1 MSGATG
7 ALTAAA
13 FGRSLK
19 AEALKAAGL
28 PGVWLGTAL
37 ALALPVVVEYIND
50 RDMSSKASA
59 QGAGAPG
66 GLSDASIASIVFGT
80 TGIVVLAACVMV
92 SEYTR
97 DPRTSGAS
105 RQVVTTM
112 LVAPRRGACVAAKLV
127 VVVGAATA
135 LLALT
140 TAVAFA
146 VARHELCSWAPFSP
160 IPWHRLAG
168 LLAWWLFSATASM
181 ALAVATRSALV
192 SMTALIAMSTAIAP
206 GALLIRSADAA
217 RKPICTACVHVG
229 AIWSNPNELPL
240 SSFWNAD
247 STSAPPAAQV
257 TRSVHRSEG
266 RVAAFTS
273 SLRTARSHKPQ
284 PVGSA
289 LLRCPRR
296 SHSCPLCSNPLTRPS
311 SSTPSS
317 RPPCSRSPT
326 PRRRPRPRALT
337 GAL

>member
-1 MSGATG
+1 MSRATG

-28 PGVWLGTAL
+28 PGVWLGAAL

-50 RDMSSKASA
+50 RNMSSKASA

-66 GLSDASIASIVFGT
+66 GLSDAGIASIVFGT

-92 SEYTR
+92 SEYTCG
-97 DPRTSGAS
+97 PRTSGAS
-105 RQVVTTM
+105 RQVATTM

-140 TAVAFA
+140 TAVTFA

-217 RKPICTACVHVG
+217 RFLPDAAMARLVGGPETLSYDRLTA
-229 AIWSNPNELPL
+229 LL
-240 SSFWNAD
+240 SV
-247 STSAPPAAQV
+247 PAA
-257 TRSVHRSEG
+257 SAIC
-266 RVAAFTS
+266 AAWVIGCM
-273 SLRTARSHKPQ
+273 AACCW
-284 PVGSA
+284 VWM
-289 LLRCPRR
+289 RR
-296 SHSCPLCSNPLTRPS
+296 D
-311 SSTPSS
+311 
-317 RPPCSRSPT
+317 
-326 PRRRPRPRALT
+326 A
-337 GAL
+337 